1 TFLLRALKGRG
12 NVRDIFAR
20 NRRAGQ
26 SDFPSVPPPLPTSK
40 KSAPV
45 TLPLASAL
53 SVGAFSTS
61 LLASRRQN
69 FAARPSPPQ
78 RRSIGFRKRSFLLRA
93 FKGRGHVRDIF
104 ARNPAPRHA
113 PKTKSPLRRNRNGPI
128 LPLENRKI
136 NPRTHLAQRKP
147 NCSNP

>member
-40 KSAPV
+40 KNAPV
-45 TLPLASAL
+45 TLPLASAQ

-61 LLASRRQN
+61 LLASRRK
-69 FAARPSPPQ
+69 FSAAR
-78 RRSIGFRKRSFLLRA
+78 
-93 FKGRGHVRDIF
+93 
-104 ARNPAPRHA
+104 A
-113 PKTKSPLRRNRNGPI
+113 PKKQKARSDVNRNGPMFVYCSLI
-128 LPLENRKI
+128 FGRNLSEPARSFEKIEPPIPMRCHGNRAC
-136 NPRTHLAQRKP
+136 PDA
-147 NCSNP
+147 